1 MAGATMAAQ
10 AAQAPWPAPLEE
22 LGKTFKVRG
31 GSNVGAEYFIH
42 VLLGTQA
49 ACDLVRHTQVKRPG
63 TDQAVCRTTD
73 AGHSRSTISP
83 R

>member
-31 GSNVGAEYFIH
+31 GSYLGGEYCIH
-42 VLLGTQA
+42 VLLCTQA
-49 ACDLVRHTQVKRPG
+49 TCDLVRHTQVERPG
-63 TDQAVCRTTD
+63 TDQAVCHTAD